1 MGTAASECWKREEEA
16 SHGIQRA
23 LRRTSTHLEQ
33 SVSGALNNLFELEPE
48 EECTPDAGSSH
59 DLRRM
64 MSRLAIIMSN
74 DKQMEALIF
83 SDEQLFDLTSG
94 SGNDIMAKQPMT
106 LADAV
111 GCSQE
116 RTILLGRCST
126 EKTIP
131 VQLEAR

>member
-1 MGTAASECWKREEEA
+1 MGGTAASECWKREEEA

-33 SVSGALNNLFELEPE
+33 CAADALNNLFELEPE
-48 EECTPDAGSSH
+48 EECTPDAESSY

-74 DKQMEALIF
+74 D
-83 SDEQLFDLTSG
+83 
-94 SGNDIMAKQPMT
+94 IMAKQPMT

-111 GCSQE
+111 GSSQE
-116 RTILLGRCST
+116 RTILLGRCSS
-126 EKTIP
+126 EK
-131 VQLEAR
+131 